1 MKKKKIARILLLLVF
16 SLCTFEKIEYQKNID
31 NQWITQTQKAPPIN
45 ETSKEKNTEEFKIL
59 EIPKIH
65 LKQPFYEPGSS
76 LNKVSKNIEQISTCE
91 LNENCTIILAA
102 HSGTSSISYFKNLD
116 QLSIKDLA
124 YIYENNQKYT
134 YQLKKISYQRK
145 NGSISIPKQ
154 TYDLVLTTC
163 NKQNQELQNIYLFQK
178 I

>member
-1 MKKKKIARILLLLVF
+1 MNRRSRRRHPRRNAKPRRWFAGRVRRTAWRNTPSRISSSARKTVML
-16 SLCTFEKIEYQKNID
+16 SR
-31 NQWITQTQKAPPIN
+31 
-45 ETSKEKNTEEFKIL
+45 
-59 EIPKIH
+59 
-65 LKQPFYEPGSS
+65 
-76 LNKVSKNIEQISTCE
+76 
-91 LNENCTIILAA
+91 A

-116 QLSIKDLA
+116 QLSIKALA
-124 YIYENNQKYT
+124 YIYENNKKYT